1 MGLILVFDLDQTIVD
16 TQDTFFNK
24 PRSMI
29 NTLKE
34 QIRPF
39 LNENIVNLLIR
50 ASKLRHKQVS
60 AICLLTNNS
69 DIVFISAVDSL
80 LRELCN
86 STGKYRYNNEDDLYS
101 YYMPIKDYFFDAIM
115 PRDHSMRSSLT
126 KSVKDVKVMMDILNE
141 KIVLDDIYFF
151 DDMPHVMDSEIKN
164 SIKIQPAFVR
174 NIKDLTDYTPIL
186 ERLSAIDGQP
196 AELPMLTLPTVQTVQ
211 TVPRLPTRQTL
222 KTFANPL
229 FVRRSTPTT
238 VVNPLRVQETRRF
251 GRNRSNNGEIN
262 ESEFPP
268 TPQESSIRRGTNLS
282 KLLGNMP
289 KKTTARP
296 SLPFGGRR
304 SRRLLKKHRNK
315 TRNRFRK

>member
-1 MGLILVFDLDQTIVD
+1 MGIVLVFDLDQTIVD
-16 TQDTFFNK
+16 TQNIFLNK

-50 ASKLRHKQVS
+50 ASKLRYKHVS

-69 DIVFISAVDSL
+69 DIVFIAAVDSL
-80 LRELCN
+80 LRDLCK

-126 KSVKDVKVMMDILNE
+126 KSVKDVKVMMGILKEN
-141 KIVLDDIYFF
+141 VNLDDIYFF
-151 DDMPHVMDSEIKN
+151 DDMPHIMDTEIQH
-164 SIKIQPAFVR
+164 SIKIKPEFVR
-174 NIKDLTDYTPIL
+174 NMKDLTNYMPIL

-196 AELPMLTLPTVQTVQ
+196 PELPAVTAVTTVPTVPTVQS
-211 TVPRLPTRQTL
+211 PNEEPSR
-222 KTFANPL
+222 K
-229 FVRRSTPTT
+229 
-238 VVNPLRVQETRRF
+238 F
-251 GRNRSNNGEIN
+251 GRPRSNTGIIN
-262 ESEFPP
+262 NSLFPA
-268 TPQESSIRRGTNLS
+268 QSSIRHGSNLS
-282 KLLGNMP
+282 SLSKVLGNIP
-289 KKTTARP
+289 KTRARP
-296 SLPFGGRR
+296 SLSAAFSALSKGGRR
-304 SRRLLKKHRNK
+304 SRRILKKHRNK